1 MRIAV
6 SGYSGC
12 GATTAAR
19 LVGRRL
25 RLNQVNYTLR
35 SLARERGVSLSR
47 MQELALRDFPK
58 HDLRIERKQCD
69 LAARARGGCV
79 VASRLAVWLD
89 DARVWRRCGALRPP
103 AFDAKFWLDVPL
115 RVRAKRRARDDGVP
129 FRDSLAFTRR
139 RDVENA
145 LRYKRLYGIDVKK
158 IPKACV
164 VIDGERNNARQVAD
178 AIIKLAR
185 EKAGVGVKN
194 KPLKKK
200 KLRKLKARKLKA
212 RKKKKR
218 SRRLRRS
225 KQSR

>member
-1 MRIAV
+1 MRIAI

-19 LVGRRL
+19 LAGRSL
-25 RLNQVNYTLR
+25 KLKQVNYTLR
-35 SLARERGVSLSR
+35 SLARERGITLSR

-69 LAARARGGCV
+69 LAARSRGGCV

-103 AFDAKFWLDVPL
+103 SFDLKVWLDVPL
-115 RVRAKRRARDDGVP
+115 RVRAKRRAKTDKVP

-145 LRYKRLYGIDVKK
+145 LRFKRLYGVDVKK
-158 IPKACV
+158 TPRACI
-164 VIDGERNNARQVAD
+164 VIDGERNNAKQVAG
-178 AIIKLAR
+178 AIVKLAR
-185 EKAGVGVKN
+185 EKTSVGVAVKARV
-194 KPLKKK
+194 KSKCGKKTTLK
-200 KLRKLKARKLKA
+200 RKLVKRF

-218 SRRLRRS
+218 SKRS
-225 KQSR
+225 R